1 MKIFLIQLIIS
12 VLFSLQQN
20 PLDSIPNDKQI
31 KVEDIKNEIKN
42 LNLESAISKISGLF
56 QDQIFN
62 LTEKINNLINSTL
75 KEQDKIIDTA
85 ISEQIYVKDLLSEIN
100 SLKQRYRRNMI
111 FSYILGS
118 FILITFVAFYCND
131 CLKRR
136 KENNFVGYKNPGQSR
151 NANTQLDIV

>member
-85 ISEQIYVKDLLSEIN
+85 ISEQI
-100 SLKQRYRRNMI
+100 
-111 FSYILGS
+111 
-118 FILITFVAFYCND
+118 
-131 CLKRR
+131 
-136 KENNFVGYKNPGQSR
+136 
-151 NANTQLDIV
+151 